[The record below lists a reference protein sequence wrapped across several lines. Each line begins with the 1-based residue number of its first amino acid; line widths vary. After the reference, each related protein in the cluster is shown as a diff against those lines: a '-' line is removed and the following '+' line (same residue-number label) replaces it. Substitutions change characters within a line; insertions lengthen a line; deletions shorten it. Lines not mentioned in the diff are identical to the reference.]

1 MVFSSITFLFYFLPL
16 FLIIY
21 FICPWKNA
29 WLLAASLLFY
39 AWGEAEYVVLLL
51 CSIALNYGFGLCIHD
66 ARTRSRLP
74 LALGIISN
82 IALIGYFKYFNFM
95 INNFSEVAIWQGFEP
110 ITVTTIHLP
119 LGISFFT
126 FQAISYLVDVHRGDA
141 PVEKN
146 PLSLAMYISMFP
158 QLIAGPIVR
167 FKTVSDQIKCRE
179 LSAANIRRGVEIF
192 IIGLAQKVLI
202 ANTVAGPAD
211 AIFALSGEELSTSA
225 AWLGIVCYT
234 LQIYYDFAGYSN
246 MAIGLGLF
254 LGFSFPQNFN
264 YPYFAQ
270 SITEFWRRWHI
281 SLSTWF
287 RDYLYIPLG
296 GNRVSPLRTYINLSL
311 VFVLVGLWHGAYW
324 TFIVW
329 GLYHGTFLVIER
341 IGLDGLISRTWRP
354 LRHSYSLLVVMIG
367 WVIFRSENI
376 HQALA
381 YIRALVGWGSV
392 EAKGVL
398 LGTHGSNALILAI
411 CIGVFFSVPV
421 LPARNDWVSYIRS
434 IPTHSIR
441 LRLLRYGLLATYLV
455 FLGGLLALTTIVL
468 ASGTYNPFIYFRF

>member
-1 MVFSSITFLFYFLPL
+1 MVFSSITFLFYFLPF
-16 FLIIY
+16 FLVIY
-21 FICPWKNA
+21 FVCPWKNV
-29 WLLAASLLFY
+29 WLLTASLIFY

-51 CSIALNYGFGLCIHD
+51 CSIAINYGFGLCID
-66 ARTRSRLP
+66 EARTRSRLP
-74 LALGIISN
+74 LALGIASN
-82 IALIGYFKYFNFM
+82 IALLAYFKYFNF
-95 INNFSEVAIWQGFEP
+95 ILDNFNEVARWQGFEL
-110 ITVTTIHLP
+110 IVVSTVHLP

-126 FQAISYLVDVHRGDA
+126 FQAITYLVDVQRGDA

-146 PLSLAMYISMFP
+146 PLSLAVYISMFP

-167 FKTVSDQIKCRE
+167 YKTIADQIKCRE
-179 LSAANIRRGVEIF
+179 LSTENLRRGIEIF

-246 MAIGLGLF
+246 MAIGLGLL
-254 LGFSFPQNFN
+254 LGFDFPKNFN

-296 GNRVSPLRTYINLSL
+296 GNRVSPLRTYINLAL
-311 VFVLVGLWHGAYW
+311 VFILVGFWHGAYW

-329 GLYHGTFLVIER
+329 GLYHGAFLVLER
-341 IGLDGLISRTWRP
+341 IGLGALLSRMWRP
-354 LRHSYSLLVVMIG
+354 LRHAYLLLAVMIG
-367 WVIFRSENI
+367 WVIFRSESL
-376 HQALA
+376 HQAFVYLK
-381 YIRALVGWGSV
+381 ALGGWSSV
-392 EAKGVL
+392 ESGRVL
-398 LGTHGSNALILAI
+398 LGALGSNALIIAI
-411 CIGVFFSVPV
+411 CAGVLFSVPI
-421 LPARNDWVSYIRS
+421 LATRGDWVRDLRLK
-434 IPTHSIR
+434 PAPSIR
-441 LRLLRYGLLATYLV
+441 LLLLRHSLPAAYFAC
-455 FLGGLLALTTIVL
+455 LGGLLTLAAMNL